1 MRRLLVVFLL
11 LLTACAGTPSLKLAP
26 TPTGAPTPG
35 GADLV
40 AAAFLSA
47 WERGDLAGMYS
58 LLSPTS
64 QALIERQAFMA
75 RYQAFA
81 QQGGVTG
88 VHPQVLSALQD
99 GNRATVAY
107 QVTYDVVVLGSIG
120 PKQMT
125 MPLVYEEGRWGIIW
139 SDGLIMPELAGGNR
153 LRLEV
158 RAPARANVYDRNGRV
173 LAADVPA
180 VTIGVVPRAVEDLA
194 AVLATVSPLVGR
206 SQVDLAAKIEAA
218 APDWFVLLGVVT
230 QETAQANYQ
239 ALTTLPGVQLRE
251 SFVRG
256 YREGVAPHVVGV
268 VGPIPPERLSEYKAK
283 GYSGDEQ
290 VGITGLEAWG
300 EPYLAG
306 TRGAALVV
314 LTPQGQIGA
323 TLAERDPEPA
333 QNVYSTLDYDLQ
345 VAAQELLK
353 DRRGAIVVM
362 DVRTGEVLAL
372 ASSPS
377 FDPNTLVKPGAP
389 TEALDELLNHP
400 DRPLLNRASQGVYP
414 PGSVFKIVSMAA
426 ALEAGGYTPQT
437 PYTCTGI
444 WTGLG
449 PNWVKRDWKPGGHGT
464 ISLRQA
470 LVVSC
475 DPYFYEIG
483 LNLDRINPDILPSY
497 GHQFG
502 FGAPLGVEGIPEEAG
517 LMPDPTWKVNRLGE
531 AWTLGDS
538 VNLSIGQGYLLV
550 TPLQVA
556 DVLAAVANGGTRLR
570 PLFVHHVAAPGG
582 EAQSFVQ
589 PQPLGRLPVSSEHLA
604 VIQDALRGVTS
615 EKGGTAHYRFSDLSL
630 PVAGKTGTAENPGET
645 PHAWFAGYA
654 PATDPQIAIV
664 VLVENAGEGAE
675 VAAPIFRRLVEV
687 YYQLPQT
694 PLPWETPTP
703 TPSPSP

>member
-1 MRRLLVVFLL
+1 LGINFFFSFYIQ
-11 LLTACAGTPSLKLAP
+11 G
-26 TPTGAPTPG
+26 
-35 GADLV
+35 
-40 AAAFLSA
+40 
-47 WERGDLAGMYS
+47 
-58 LLSPTS
+58 S
-64 QALIERQAFMA
+64 QA
-75 RYQAFA
+75 
-81 QQGGVTG
+81 
-88 VHPQVLSALQD
+88 
-99 GNRATVAY
+99 
-107 QVTYDVVVLGSIG
+107 
-120 PKQMT
+120 
-125 MPLVYEEGRWGIIW
+125 
-139 SDGLIMPELAGGNR
+139 
-153 LRLEV
+153 
-158 RAPARANVYDRNGRV
+158 
-173 LAADVPA
+173 
-180 VTIGVVPRAVEDLA
+180 
-194 AVLATVSPLVGR
+194 
-206 SQVDLAAKIEAA
+206 DLAAKIEAA
-218 APDWFVLLGVVT
+218 APDWFVPLGVVT
-230 QETAQANYQ
+230 QETAQANYA
-239 ALTTLPGVQLRE
+239 ALTALPGVQLRE

-268 VGPIPPERLSEYKAK
+268 VGPIPPERLAEYRAK

-306 TRGAALVV
+306 TRGATLVV
-314 LTPQGQIGA
+314 VTPQGQIST
-323 TLAERDPEPA
+323 TLAKREPQPA
-333 QNVYSTLDYDLQ
+333 RNVYSTLDYDLQ
-345 VAAQELLK
+345 IAAQALLK

-362 DVRTGEVLAL
+362 DVHTGEVLAL
-372 ASSPS
+372 ASSPG

-389 TEALDELLNHP
+389 AEALDELLNHP

-483 LNLDRINPDILPSY
+483 LNLDRMDPNLLPSY
-497 GHQFG
+497 GHRFG
-502 FGAPLGVEGIPEEAG
+502 FGAPLGVEGLSEEAG
-517 LMPDPTWKVNRLGE
+517 LMPDPAWKRDRLGE
-531 AWTLGDS
+531 AWTPGDS

-556 DVLAAVANGGTRLR
+556 DALAAVANGGTRLK
-570 PLFVHHVAAPGG
+570 PLLVHHVAAPGG
-582 EAQSFVQ
+582 ESQSFIQ
-589 PQPLGRLPVSSEHLA
+589 PQPLGTLPVSPEHLA

-615 EKGGTAHYRFSDLSL
+615 EQGGTARYRFSDLSL

-654 PATDPQIAIV
+654 PATDPQIAIA

-687 YYQLPQT
+687 YYRLPQT